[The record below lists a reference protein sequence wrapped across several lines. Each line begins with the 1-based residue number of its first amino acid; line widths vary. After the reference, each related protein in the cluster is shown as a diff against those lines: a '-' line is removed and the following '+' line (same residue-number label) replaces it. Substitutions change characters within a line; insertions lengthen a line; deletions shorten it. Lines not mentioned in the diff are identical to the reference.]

1 MEGATRGSRP
11 GQEHPGRQGPSHRE
25 DPGTDSKGHLPFQG
39 KEEHRHP
46 SERRA
51 TKGILETAEGSHSR
65 EGIAKRSLRAEG
77 SRLKRGRSPEGPRGS
92 RHQENGHRRGEEKVR
107 GRPSPAKGRP
117 KDKADPSRAGRQG
130 RGGSAHTALQLKN
143 RRTLPGSPERTAGGG
158 LLQDRREAGPASRKR
173 RHHLSPEARAPLSGP
188 LSRLFN
194 HVGALDVALGELRAP
209 GGAFLPLPARG
220 PQPAAS
226 QRAWLAWQL
235 TQAGATLHGAGAALD
250 ALLAAAQPRPAC
262 PQPSLPAAPGP

>member
-1 MEGATRGSRP
+1 MPDVARVRV
-11 GQEHPGRQGPSHRE
+11 
-25 DPGTDSKGHLPFQG
+25 
-39 KEEHRHP
+39 
-46 SERRA
+46 
-51 TKGILETAEGSHSR
+51 
-65 EGIAKRSLRAEG
+65 RSW
-77 SRLKRGRSPEGPRGS
+77 EGPRGGRACWLGPGGGQGAGVGS
-92 RHQENGHRRGEEKVR
+92 RSGKRLWGPWQGVPGAARTRGNT
-107 GRPSPAKGRP
+107 SLSL
-117 KDKADPSRAGRQG
+117 SRL
-130 RGGSAHTALQLKN
+130 GSAHTALQLKN

-226 QRAWLAWQL
+226 QRAWLSWQL
-235 TQAGATLHGAGAALD
+235 AQAGATLHGAGAALD

-262 PQPSLPAAPGP
+262 PQPSLPAPPRP